1 MDVISLLK
9 KARALKASDLHLAL
23 GERPYVRRNGLLEP
37 LTEEK
42 ISDEKELAEAG
53 RELLGKSWEEEE
65 KKLQEKD
72 FAFALS
78 LAGEEVPVRGN
89 AFRQR
94 SSWAFA
100 LRLLPSRPPSWQE
113 LGLPEAVGAW
123 TRAQGGLIL
132 VAGPTGSGKST
143 TLAALIDKI
152 NRERACHII
161 TLEDPIEYR
170 HRGELA
176 LIAQRELGRDT
187 RDFASGLRSA
197 LRQDPDVLLIGELR
211 EKEAM
216 TITLQAAE
224 TGHLCLATVHASS
237 TVEALGRIL
246 DALPKEAAAAQL
258 AAVLV
263 GAVSQRLLP
272 KKEGG
277 RAAAF
282 EVLTATPALR
292 NLIRQR
298 QLHQVPGY
306 IETGS
311 RYGMVTMAAAL
322 EKLRREGVIE

>member
-9 KARALKASDLHLAL
+9 KARDLKASDLHLAL

-37 LTEEK
+37 LTEEN
-42 ISDEKELAEAG
+42 IIGEKDLAAAG
-53 RELLGKSWEEEE
+53 AELLGETWEQESKE
-65 KKLQEKD
+65 LQEKD
-72 FAFALS
+72 FAFALE
-78 LAGEEVPVRGN
+78 LEGQEVPVRGN

-94 SSWAFA
+94 GSWAFA
-100 LRLLPSRPPSWQE
+100 LRLLPARPPSWE
-113 LGLPEAVGAW
+113 EVGLPSAAAEW

-132 VAGPTGSGKST
+132 AAGPTGSGKST
-143 TLAALIDKI
+143 TLAALIEKL
-152 NRERACHII
+152 NGERPCHII

-211 EKEAM
+211 DAETMA
-216 TITLQAAE
+216 ITLQAAE
-224 TGHLCLATVHASS
+224 TGHLCLASVHASS
-237 TVEALGRIL
+237 TVEALSRIL

-272 KKEGG
+272 KKGGG